1 VSFAISFHKQTFY
14 KRINRTPP
22 PPEAALSASYTAG
35 DTSKAGSNSQP
46 PRPASLPHDASR
58 GQPHSHSQTTSSTV
72 HSAAV
77 VPAENEDS
85 SDDEEED
92 SAARGAENRQYIKE
106 LLTAHPIWKDGTY
119 WEQTLWQ
126 CAIEQVRAQTS

>member
-1 VSFAISFHKQTFY
+1 V
-14 KRINRTPP
+14 
-22 PPEAALSASYTAG
+22 
-35 DTSKAGSNSQP
+35 
-46 PRPASLPHDASR
+46 
-58 GQPHSHSQTTSSTV
+58 V

-92 SAARGAENRQYIKE
+92 GAARGAENRQYIKE

-126 CAIEQVRAQTS
+126 CAIEQVRAQNFVALCILLLYHRGVGY